1 MRSAVL
7 ALALTLAVAVAV
19 AVDVAVAVAYLDAAF
34 VRARAL
40 IALGVRTVHT

>member
-7 ALALTLAVAVAV
+7 ALALTLAVAA
-19 AVDVAVAVAYLDAAF
+19 AVAVAYLDAAF

>member
-7 ALALTLAVAVAV
+7 ALALTLA
-19 AVDVAVAVAYLDAAF
+19 VAVAVAYLDAAF